1 VIGSWAD
8 FGPIG
13 IAMALMTWCGVFG
26 VMAVVRATALAGFP
40 EVVRAARGDPDRLLA
55 EVGIDSSQA
64 GRSDVFIPLRSAV
77 TVLEIAAQATATPDL
92 GRRLSAV
99 QGIDILG
106 PVGVA
111 ARTSRTVAEALHIF
125 ERFLGAYSPELGLRV
140 TERDTPG
147 RSFIDY
153 QILDPDVPASPQ
165 HAELALGVI
174 LRVLR
179 HLLGDLYRALQA
191 HLPHQP
197 LAAEAEY
204 RELFGCRTQF
214 GSLATGLTIRTSD
227 LARPLHSD
235 DLAHQASSRVPS
247 FTAPPKIPYFI
258 A

>member
-111 ARTSRTVAEALHIF
+111 ARTSRTVAEALQIF

-179 HLLGDLYRALQA
+179 HLLGDLYRDCR
-191 HLPHQP
+191 HICRISPWRP
-197 LAAEAEY
+197 KPSTVSSSVAAPNSV
-204 RELFGCRTQF
+204 RWQ
-214 GSLATGLTIRTSD
+214 
-227 LARPLHSD
+227 
-235 DLAHQASSRVPS
+235 RV
-247 FTAPPKIPYFI
+247 
-258 A
+258 